1 VQPTGFCLISS
12 SMQLSQAVH
21 HLMSFSLSSANFLG
35 SCPSAMD
42 CLPLATMSATRSRM
56 FLFAQNQ
63 RVFSSFFLAYSSF
76 FPLLRT
82 E

>member
-1 VQPTGFCLISS
+1 
-12 SMQLSQAVH
+12 
-21 HLMSFSLSSANFLG
+21 
-35 SCPSAMD
+35 
-42 CLPLATMSATRSRM
+42 MSATRSRM